1 MEDVEDMMLERV
13 VETFGVEVIV
23 CVTVGPV
30 SVDVTVAVVVVAA
43 VDDFRRYPAAPPMTR
58 PPTTAAAATA
68 PVAIAC
74 LLDKRLLRMSI
85 PSLSSSSLRCSLEL

>member
-1 MEDVEDMMLERV
+1 M

-23 CVTVGPV
+23 CVTVGPGMV
-30 SVDVTVAVVVVAA
+30 EVTVAVLVVVEAL
-43 VDDFRRYPAAPPMTR
+43 DGFKRYPAAPPMTS

-68 PVAIAC
+68 PVLIAC